1 MKQNYYIKHS
11 KGEISSKFPILNSDF
26 VFTKKSNDE
35 FCFSAWKRVI
45 FQQKRTI
52 LNLLMRINCSGPSY
66 FLPPTNEVCEGYV
79 FTGVGQQGGLCLGGG
94 SLSRGVSVRET
105 PRTVTC
111 RWYASNWSAFLFYI
125 SLLIRTVFSIAVF
138 DLPFLLL
145 LCWRSN
151 CILLPIVIFSL
162 YFLETFFISMINW
175 HQHLSK
181 LKS

>member
-79 FTGVGQQGGLCLGGG
+79 FTGVCLSTGGSLSGGRVSVQGGLCQGDPPG
-94 SLSRGVSVRET
+94 
-105 PRTVTC
+105 TVTC
-111 RWYASNWSAFLFYI
+111 GRYASYWSAFLFYI
-125 SLLIRTVFSIAVF
+125 SLLICTVFSIAVF
-138 DLPFLLL
+138 DLLFLVA
-145 LCWRSN
+145 
-151 CILLPIVIFSL
+151 PA
-162 YFLETFFISMINW
+162 
-175 HQHLSK
+175 
-181 LKS
+181 

>member
-11 KGEISSKFPILNSDF
+11 KGEISSKFPIFNSDF

-66 FLPPTNEVCEGYV
+66 FLPPTNEVYEGYV
-79 FTGVGQQGGLCLGGG
+79 FTGVCQQGGLCPGGG

-105 PRTVTC
+105 PPYGYLRAV
-111 RWYASNWSAFLFYI
+111 RI
-125 SLLIRTVFSIAVF
+125 LLE
-138 DLPFLLL
+138 
-145 LCWRSN
+145 
-151 CILLPIVIFSL
+151 CILVL
-162 YFLETFFISMINW
+162 
-175 HQHLSK
+175 HQPVDTYCVFYCCF
-181 LKS
+181 